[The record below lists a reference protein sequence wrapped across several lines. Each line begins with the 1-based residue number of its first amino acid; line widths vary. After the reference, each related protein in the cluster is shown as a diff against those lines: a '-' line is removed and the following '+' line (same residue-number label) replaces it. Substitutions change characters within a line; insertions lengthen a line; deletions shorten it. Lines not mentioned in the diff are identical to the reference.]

1 MTRGGTGTYDFTVKA
16 SGALQTSAEPPPL
29 FPKIEEI
36 PVISSIYAMYQ
47 GMQKE
52 KKHAEMRA
60 VGKVDTS
67 AFPVH
72 GCSAKGRSAL
82 CSVPIDLNTGG
93 FVYRANVTM
102 ALRLNPVNNTL
113 TESLYVDGYQR
124 WKGVC
129 VCVCV
134 CARARAC
141 LYVCVCV
148 CMCVCAMCVSM
159 HTHTRTHTQSHTHT

>member
-124 WKGVC
+124 WKGVWA
-129 VCVCV
+129 CV
-134 CARARAC
+134 CARARALVYMC
-141 LYVCVCV
+141 AYVCVCV
-148 CMCVCAMCVSM
+148 CVPCV
-159 HTHTRTHTQSHTHT
+159 